1 MIFLKKITFF
11 LTRLFFVVSL
21 QCTIS
26 LLHYNNITNKP
37 FNMITINNLDF
48 GYKNQNVFKN
58 ISLNFEKGSIY
69 GLLGENGVGKTT
81 LLKLISGLQKPT
93 AGECLVDEVAPFNR
107 WPETLQKIFFISEDF
122 AIPEGT
128 PINNLRELAP
138 FYPNCDENQFMEL
151 CKEMEVDPTRKF
163 GELSFGQQ
171 KKCLIATALAL
182 NTDYLLLDEPTN
194 GLDIPSKTLFRQV
207 IAKHANDDRTVII
220 STHQVKDVENLIDPI
235 IILDHDEVLLKA
247 SFREITDRLY
257 FDYGME
263 KDDTA
268 LYSEMIPGG
277 YVNVIRNTEG
287 LDSKVSIEVLF
298 NTVMKNKE
306 TIKQMFG

>member
-1 MIFLKKITFF
+1 MIEIK
-11 LTRLFFVVSL
+11 
-21 QCTIS
+21 
-26 LLHYNNITNKP
+26 
-37 FNMITINNLDF
+37 NLDF
-48 GYKNQNVFKN
+48 GYKYQAVFKN
-58 ISLNFEKGSIY
+58 ISLNFEKGNIY

-93 AGECLVDEVAPFNR
+93 AGECLVDGVAPFNR

-138 FYPNCDENQFMEL
+138 FYPNCNEAQFIEL
-151 CKEMEVDPTRKF
+151 CKEMEVDPSRKY

-207 IAKHANDDRTVII
+207 IAKHANENRTIII

-247 SFREITDRLY
+247 TFRTITDKLY
-257 FDYGME
+257 FDYGTE
-263 KDDTA
+263 KDDNA

-277 YVNVIRNTEG
+277 YVNVTRNPEG
-287 LDSKVSIEVLF
+287 VDSKVSVEILF

-306 TIKQMFG
+306 TIKQIFG

>member
-1 MIFLKKITFF
+1 MIEIK
-11 LTRLFFVVSL
+11 
-21 QCTIS
+21 
-26 LLHYNNITNKP
+26 
-37 FNMITINNLDF
+37 NLDF

-58 ISLNFEKGSIY
+58 ISLNFEKGNIY

-81 LLKLISGLQKPT
+81 LLKLISGLQKPSQ
-93 AGECLVDEVAPFNR
+93 GECLVDGVAPFNR
-107 WPETLQKIFFISEDF
+107 WPETMQKIFFISEDF

-128 PINNLRELAP
+128 PINTIREMSP
-138 FYPNCDENQFMEL
+138 FYPNYNEAQFMEL
-151 CKEMEVDPTRKF
+151 CQEMEVDPTRKF
-163 GELSFGQQ
+163 AELSFGQQ

-207 IAKHANDDRTVII
+207 IAKHSNENRTIII

-247 SFREITDRLY
+247 SFREITDKLY
-257 FDYGME
+257 FDYGMDE
-263 KDDTA
+263 APEA

-277 YVNVIRNTEG
+277 YVSVTRNPNHY
-287 LDSKVSIEVLF
+287 DSKISIEVLF

-306 TIKQMFG
+306 TIKQIFE

>member
-1 MIFLKKITFF
+1 MIEIK
-11 LTRLFFVVSL
+11 
-21 QCTIS
+21 
-26 LLHYNNITNKP
+26 
-37 FNMITINNLDF
+37 NLDF
-48 GYKNQNVFKN
+48 GYKYQPVFKN
-58 ISLNFEKGSIY
+58 ISLNFEKGNIY

-107 WPETLQKIFFISEDF
+107 WPETLQKVYFISEDF

-128 PINNLRELAP
+128 PINNIKELAP
-138 FYPNCDENQFMEL
+138 FYPNCNEAQFMEL

-163 GELSFGQQ
+163 AELSFGQQ

-207 IAKHANDDRTVII
+207 IAKHANENRTIII

-247 SFREITDRLY
+247 TFRTITEKLY
-257 FDYGME
+257 FDYGTV
-263 KDDTA
+263 KDEEA

-277 YVNVIRNTEG
+277 YVNVTLNPEG
-287 LDSKVSIEVLF
+287 VDSKVSVEILF

-306 TIKQMFG
+306 TIKQLFG

>member
-1 MIFLKKITFF
+1 MIEIK
-11 LTRLFFVVSL
+11 
-21 QCTIS
+21 
-26 LLHYNNITNKP
+26 
-37 FNMITINNLDF
+37 NLDF

-58 ISLNFEKGSIY
+58 ISLNFEKGNIY

-107 WPETLQKIFFISEDF
+107 WPETLQKIYFISEDF

-128 PINNLRELAP
+128 PINNIKELAP
-138 FYPNCDENQFMEL
+138 FYPNYNEAQFLEL

-163 GELSFGQQ
+163 AELSFGQQ

-207 IAKHANDDRTVII
+207 IAKHANENRTIII

-247 SFREITDRLY
+247 SFRTITDKLY

-277 YVNVIRNTEG
+277 YVNVTRNPEG
-287 LDSKVSIEVLF
+287 VDSKVSIEVLF

-306 TIKQMFG
+306 TIKQLFG

>member
-1 MIFLKKITFF
+1 MIEIK
-11 LTRLFFVVSL
+11 
-21 QCTIS
+21 
-26 LLHYNNITNKP
+26 
-37 FNMITINNLDF
+37 NLDF

-58 ISLNFEKGSIY
+58 ISLNFEKGNIY

-81 LLKLISGLQKPT
+81 LLKLISGLQKPS
-93 AGECLVDEVAPFNR
+93 AGECIVDGIEPFNR
-107 WPETLQKIFFISEDF
+107 LPETLQKIFFISEDF

-128 PINNLRELAP
+128 PINNIKELAP
-138 FYPNCDENQFMEL
+138 FYPNYDEAQFMEL
-151 CKEMEVDPTRKF
+151 CKEMEVDPTRKYA
-163 GELSFGQQ
+163 ELSFGQQ

-207 IAKHANDDRTVII
+207 IAKHSNENRTIII

-247 SFREITDRLY
+247 TFRTITEKLY
-257 FDYGME
+257 FDYGTV
-263 KDDTA
+263 KDDDA

-277 YVNVIRNTEG
+277 YVNVTLNPEG
-287 LDSKVSIEVLF
+287 VDSKVSVEILF

-306 TIKQMFG
+306 TIKKIFG

>member
-1 MIFLKKITFF
+1 MIEIK
-11 LTRLFFVVSL
+11 
-21 QCTIS
+21 
-26 LLHYNNITNKP
+26 
-37 FNMITINNLDF
+37 NLDF

-58 ISLNFEKGSIY
+58 ISLNFEKGNIY

-81 LLKLISGLQKPT
+81 LLKLISGLQKPS
-93 AGECLVDEVAPFNR
+93 AGECIVDGIEPFNR
-107 WPETLQKIFFISEDF
+107 LPETLQKIFFISEDF

-128 PINNLRELAP
+128 PINNIKELAP
-138 FYPNCDENQFMEL
+138 FYPNYDEAQFMEL
-151 CKEMEVDPTRKF
+151 CKEMEVDPTRKYA
-163 GELSFGQQ
+163 ELSFGQQ

-207 IAKHANDDRTVII
+207 IAKHANENRTIII

-247 SFREITDRLY
+247 SFRTITDKLY

-263 KDDTA
+263 KDDSA

-277 YVNVIRNTEG
+277 YVNVTRNPEG
-287 LDSKVSIEVLF
+287 VDSKVSIEVLF

-306 TIKQMFG
+306 TIKQLFG

>member
-1 MIFLKKITFF
+1 MIEIK
-11 LTRLFFVVSL
+11 
-21 QCTIS
+21 
-26 LLHYNNITNKP
+26 
-37 FNMITINNLDF
+37 NLDF
-48 GYKNQNVFKN
+48 GYKYQNVFKN
-58 ISLNFEKGSIY
+58 ISLNFEKGNIY

-93 AGECLVDEVAPFNR
+93 AGECLVDEVAPFKR
-107 WPETLQKIFFISEDF
+107 WPETMQKIFFISEDF

-128 PINNLRELAP
+128 PINNIRETAP
-138 FYPNCDENQFMEL
+138 FYPNYDEKQFFEL
-151 CKEMEVDPTRKF
+151 CREMEVDPSRKF
-163 GELSFGQQ
+163 AELSFGQQ

-207 IAKHANDDRTVII
+207 IAKHANDNRTIII

-247 SFREITDRLY
+247 TFRTITEKLY
-257 FDYGME
+257 FDYGTE

-268 LYSEMIPGG
+268 LYSEMMPGG
-277 YVNVIRNTEG
+277 YVNVTRNPEG
-287 LDSKVSIEVLF
+287 VDSKISIEILF

-306 TIKQMFG
+306 TIKQLFG

>member
-1 MIFLKKITFF
+1 MIEIK
-11 LTRLFFVVSL
+11 
-21 QCTIS
+21 
-26 LLHYNNITNKP
+26 
-37 FNMITINNLDF
+37 NLDF
-48 GYKNQNVFKN
+48 GYKYQPVFKN
-58 ISLNFEKGSIY
+58 ISLNFEKGNIY

-93 AGECLVDEVAPFNR
+93 AGECLVDEVAPFKR
-107 WPETLQKIFFISEDF
+107 LPETLQKIFFISEDF

-128 PINNLRELAP
+128 PINNIKELAP
-138 FYPNCDENQFMEL
+138 FYPNCNEAQFMEL
-151 CKEMEVDPTRKF
+151 CKEMEVDPTHKF

-207 IAKHANDDRTVII
+207 IAKHANENRTIII

-247 SFREITDRLY
+247 TFRAITDKLY
-257 FDYGME
+257 FDYGTE

-277 YVNVIRNTEG
+277 YVNVTRNPEG
-287 LDSKVSIEVLF
+287 VDSKVSVEILF

-306 TIKQMFG
+306 TIKQLFG

>member
-1 MIFLKKITFF
+1 MIEIK
-11 LTRLFFVVSL
+11 
-21 QCTIS
+21 
-26 LLHYNNITNKP
+26 
-37 FNMITINNLDF
+37 NLDF

-58 ISLNFEKGSIY
+58 ISLNFEKGNIY

-81 LLKLISGLQKPT
+81 LLKLISGLQKSS
-93 AGECLVDEVAPFNR
+93 AGEYIVDGIEPFNR
-107 WPETLQKIFFISEDF
+107 LPETLQKIFFISEDF
-122 AIPEGT
+122 AIPEDT
-128 PINNLRELAP
+128 PINNIKELAP
-138 FYPNCDENQFMEL
+138 FYPNYDEAQFMEL
-151 CKEMEVDPTRKF
+151 CKEMEVDPTRKYA
-163 GELSFGQQ
+163 ELSFGQQ

-207 IAKHANDDRTVII
+207 IAKHSNENRTIII

-247 SFREITDRLY
+247 TFRTITEKLY

-263 KDDTA
+263 KDDSA

-277 YVNVIRNTEG
+277 YVNVTRNPEG
-287 LDSKVSIEVLF
+287 VDSKVSVEILF

-306 TIKQMFG
+306 TIKQLFG

>member
-1 MIFLKKITFF
+1 
-11 LTRLFFVVSL
+11 
-21 QCTIS
+21 
-26 LLHYNNITNKP
+26 
-37 FNMITINNLDF
+37 MITINNLDF
-48 GYKNQNVFKN
+48 GYKTKPVFKN
-58 ISLNFEKGSIY
+58 ISLSFEKGNIY
-69 GLLGENGVGKTT
+69 GLLGENGVGKTS

-93 AGECLVDEVAPFNR
+93 AGTCEVDGIASFNR

-128 PINNLRELAP
+128 PINNVRELGK
-138 FYPNCDENQFMEL
+138 FYPNFDEGLFHEL
-151 CKEMEVDPTRKF
+151 CKEMDVEPERKYT
-163 GELSFGQQ
+163 EMSFGQQ
-171 KKCLIATALAL
+171 KKCLIATALSL
-182 NTDYLLLDEPTN
+182 NTNYLLLDEPTN

-207 IAKHANDDRTVII
+207 IAKHATDERTVII

-247 SFREITDRLY
+247 SFREITDKLY
-257 FDYGME
+257 FDYGLE
-263 KDDTA
+263 KDDNA

-277 YVNVIRNTEG
+277 FVSVRRNTEG

-306 TIKQMFG
+306 TIKQMF

>member
-1 MIFLKKITFF
+1 
-11 LTRLFFVVSL
+11 
-21 QCTIS
+21 
-26 LLHYNNITNKP
+26 
-37 FNMITINNLDF
+37 MITINNLDF
-48 GYKNQNVFKN
+48 GYKSQPVFRN
-58 ISLNFEKGSIY
+58 ISLGFEKGNIY
-69 GLLGENGVGKTT
+69 GLLGENGVGKTS

-93 AGECLVDEVAPFNR
+93 AGTCEVDGIAPFNR
-107 WPETLQKIFFISEDF
+107 LPETLQKIYFISEDF

-128 PINNLRELAP
+128 PINNVRELGM
-138 FYPNCDENQFMEL
+138 FYPNYDEQLFFEL
-151 CKEMEVDPTRKF
+151 CKELDVDPTRKYA
-163 GELSFGQQ
+163 EMSFGQQ
-171 KKCLIATALAL
+171 KKCLISTALAL

-207 IAKHANDDRTVII
+207 IAKHANDNRTIII

-277 YVNVIRNTEG
+277 YVNVTRNPEG

-306 TIKQMFG
+306 TIKQIFS

>member
-1 MIFLKKITFF
+1 MIEIK
-11 LTRLFFVVSL
+11 
-21 QCTIS
+21 
-26 LLHYNNITNKP
+26 
-37 FNMITINNLDF
+37 NLDF
-48 GYKNQNVFKN
+48 GYKSQPVFRN
-58 ISLNFEKGSIY
+58 ISLGFEKGNIY
-69 GLLGENGVGKTT
+69 GLLGENGVGKTS

-93 AGECLVDEVAPFNR
+93 AGNCDVDGIAPFSR
-107 WPETLQKIFFISEDF
+107 LPETLQKIYFISEDF

-128 PINNLRELAP
+128 PINNVRELGK
-138 FYPNCDENQFMEL
+138 FYPNYNESLFFEL
-151 CKEMEVDPTRKF
+151 CNELDVDPTRKYA
-163 GELSFGQQ
+163 EMSFGQQ
-171 KKCLIATALAL
+171 KKCLISTALAL

-207 IAKHANDDRTVII
+207 IAKHANDDRTIII

-247 SFREITDRLY
+247 SFRDITDRLY
-257 FDYGME
+257 FDYGTE

-287 LDSKVSIEVLF
+287 VDSKVSVEVLF
-298 NTVMKNKE
+298 NTVMRNKE
-306 TIKQMFG
+306 TIKQIFS

>member
-1 MIFLKKITFF
+1 MIEIK
-11 LTRLFFVVSL
+11 
-21 QCTIS
+21 
-26 LLHYNNITNKP
+26 
-37 FNMITINNLDF
+37 NLDF
-48 GYKNQNVFKN
+48 GYKKQPVFNN
-58 ISLNFEKGSIY
+58 ISLNFEQGNIY

-107 WPETLQKIFFISEDF
+107 WPETLQKIYFISEDF

-128 PINNLRELAP
+128 PINNIKGLAP
-138 FYPNCDENQFMEL
+138 FYPNCNIAQFKEL
-151 CKEMEVDPTRKF
+151 CEEMEVNPERKF
-163 GELSFGQQ
+163 GEMSFGQQ

-207 IAKHANDDRTVII
+207 IAKHANENRTIII

-235 IILDHDEVLLKA
+235 IILNHDEVLLKA
-247 SFREITDRLY
+247 TFREIAEKLY
-257 FDYGME
+257 FDYGT
-263 KDDTA
+263 DALPDA

-277 YVNVIRNTEG
+277 YVSVIRNPERF
-287 LDSKVSIEVLF
+287 DSKISIEVLF

-306 TIKQMFG
+306 TIKQLFG

>member
-1 MIFLKKITFF
+1 
-11 LTRLFFVVSL
+11 
-21 QCTIS
+21 
-26 LLHYNNITNKP
+26 
-37 FNMITINNLDF
+37 MITISNLDF
-48 GYKNQNVFKN
+48 GYKSQPVFKN
-58 ISLNFEKGSIY
+58 ISLSFEKGNIY
-69 GLLGENGVGKTT
+69 GLLGENGVGKTS

-93 AGECLVDEVAPFNR
+93 YGACEVDGIAPFDR
-107 WPETLQKIFFISEDF
+107 LPETLQKIYFISEDF

-128 PINNLRELAP
+128 PINNVRELGV
-138 FYPNCDENQFMEL
+138 FYPNYDEKLFFEL
-151 CKEMEVDPTRKF
+151 CREMDVDPQRKY

-207 IAKHANDDRTVII
+207 ITKHATENRTIII

-247 SFREITDRLY
+247 SFREITDKLY

-263 KDDTA
+263 KDDSA

-277 YVNVIRNTEG
+277 YVNVIRNPEG

-306 TIKQMFG
+306 TIKQLFG

>member
-1 MIFLKKITFF
+1 
-11 LTRLFFVVSL
+11 
-21 QCTIS
+21 
-26 LLHYNNITNKP
+26 
-37 FNMITINNLDF
+37 MITINNLDF
-48 GYKNQNVFKN
+48 GYKAQPVFKN
-58 ISLNFEKGSIY
+58 ISLSFEKGNIY
-69 GLLGENGVGKTT
+69 GLLGENGVGKTS

-93 AGECLVDEVAPFNR
+93 AGTCEVDGIAPFNR

-128 PINNLRELAP
+128 PINNMRELGV
-138 FYPNCDENQFMEL
+138 FYPNFDESLFLEL
-151 CKEMEVDPTRKF
+151 CKEMEVDPTRKYA
-163 GELSFGQQ
+163 EMSFGQQ
-171 KKCLIATALAL
+171 KKCLISTALAL

-207 IAKHANDDRTVII
+207 IAKHATDERT
-220 STHQVKDVENLIDPI
+220 I

-257 FDYGME
+257 FAYGTE

-268 LYSEMIPGG
+268 LYSEMMPGG
-277 YVNVIRNTEG
+277 YVSVTRNTEG

>member
-1 MIFLKKITFF
+1 MIEIK
-11 LTRLFFVVSL
+11 
-21 QCTIS
+21 
-26 LLHYNNITNKP
+26 
-37 FNMITINNLDF
+37 NLDF
-48 GYKNQNVFKN
+48 GYKNQPVFKN
-58 ISLNFEKGSIY
+58 ISLNFEKGNIY

-93 AGECLVDEVAPFNR
+93 VGECLVDEVAPFKR

-128 PINNLRELAP
+128 PINNIRELAP
-138 FYPNCDENQFMEL
+138 FYPNCDEAQFMEL
-151 CKEMEVDPTRKF
+151 CKEMEVDPTHKYS
-163 GELSFGQQ
+163 ELSFGQQ

-207 IAKHANDDRTVII
+207 IAKHANENRTIII

-247 SFREITDRLY
+247 TFRAITDKLY
-257 FDYGME
+257 FDYGTV
-263 KDDTA
+263 KDDDA

-277 YVNVIRNTEG
+277 YVNVTRNPEG
-287 LDSKVSIEVLF
+287 VDSKVSVEILF

-306 TIKQMFG
+306 TIKQLFG